1 MSAALQWL
9 RVETCPHC
17 GAPRPAGRLECPRC
31 GVIYSKAEAR
41 AAAIEAAAPA
51 PPREDGFLSEGP
63 LLEARIRAWAI
74 PSALACALLLVSTG
88 PGRALV
94 RIFFSMWVH
103 ELGHA
108 AAAWLCGVL
117 AVPGPWRTLTAS
129 GRSPLF
135 AALVSAALIYAL
147 VRSWLAGRRKT
158 AVCAGAVLA
167 LQLGCTLLPDLRTA
181 TALIVFAGDG
191 GCLVLGTLLMASV
204 YAPAE
209 GAIRRGWLR
218 WGFLVIGAGAFAD
231 VFTQWWASRTDP
243 DRIPFGMNEGVGLSD
258 PSVLSD
264 QHGWSASL
272 LVHRYVALGC
282 ACLVALGC
290 LYVAALWRSR
300 REARRI

>member
-1 MSAALQWL
+1 MEFREEASF
-9 RVETCPHC
+9 VSD
-17 GAPRPAGRLECPRC
+17 GPA
-31 GVIYSKAEAR
+31 
-41 AAAIEAAAPA
+41 
-51 PPREDGFLSEGP
+51 
-63 LLEARIRAWAI
+63 LEARIRAWAI
-74 PSALACALLLVSTG
+74 PSALCCAFLLVSTG

-108 AAAWLCGVL
+108 MAAWLCGVF

-135 AALVSAALIYAL
+135 ASLLSAALIYAA
-147 VRSWLAGRRKT
+147 VRSWLTDRRR
-158 AVCAGAVLA
+158 AAALGAALLL
-167 LQLGCTLLPDLRTA
+167 LQLACTLLPGLHAA
-181 TALIVFAGDG
+181 TQLIVFAGDG
-191 GCLVLGTLLMASV
+191 GCLVLGALLMASL

-231 VFTQWWASRTDP
+231 VFEQWWAARTDP

-264 QHGWSASL
+264 QYGWSASL

-282 ACLVALGC
+282 ACLLALAC
-290 LYVAALWRSR
+290 LYAAALSR
-300 REARRI
+300 ARRDAQLRP